1 MSSKNPWIYSFAKH
15 AKELVKF
22 HTFGSILNE
31 ERHQESKEMLVHSMF
46 GKFECDNP
54 KCKKKNYKGQGKRSW
69 TSNQCSTWTS
79 NQCSTLIS
87 YRYNSRMKRGEI
99 EIDKEYQQ
107 ACKYC
112 NTDAK
117 PEFDQEATDKAME
130 KIIKRMKMVFYNEG
144 PPANEV
150 SERHS
155 QARER
160 KNPHDTARCEACR
173 EGICPED
180 MANNIR

>member
-1 MSSKNPWIYSFAKH
+1 MSSDNSWISSFAKH
-15 AKELVKF
+15 AKELVEF
-22 HTFGSILNE
+22 QTFGSILNE
-31 ERHQESKEMLVHSMF
+31 ERHRESKEMVVQSMF
-46 GKFECDNP
+46 GKFECNNP

-69 TSNQCSTWTS
+69 TST
-79 NQCSTLIS
+79 QCSTLIS
-87 YRYNSRMKRGEI
+87 YRYNSRMRRGEI
-99 EIDKEYQQ
+99 DIVREYEQGCQ
-107 ACKYC
+107 NC
-112 NTDAK
+112 NTNAK

-130 KIIKRMKMVFYNEG
+130 KIIKRMKKVFYNEG

-160 KNPHDTARCEACR
+160 KNPHDSARCEACR
-173 EGICPED
+173 EGICLED

>member
-1 MSSKNPWIYSFAKH
+1 MSSQNSWNWKSSFVTH

-69 TSNQCSTWTS
+69 TSTKCSTS
-79 NQCSTLIS
+79 IS
-87 YRYNSRMKRGEI
+87 YRYDSRKKRGEI
-99 EIDKEYQQ
+99 EIVKEFQQ
-107 ACKYC
+107 ACQNC

-130 KIIKRMKMVFYNEG
+130 KIIKRIKMVFYNEG

-160 KNPHDTARCEACR
+160 TNPHDSARCEACR
-173 EGICPED
+173 EGICLED

>member
-1 MSSKNPWIYSFAKH
+1 MSWSSEISWISSFAKH

-46 GKFECDNP
+46 GIFECDNP
-54 KCKKKNYKGQGKRSW
+54 KCKKKNYKGQRKRP
-69 TSNQCSTWTS
+69 WTS
-79 NQCSTLIS
+79 NQCSTLIL

-99 EIDKEYQQ
+99 EIDQEYKQ
-107 ACKYC
+107 ACQYC
-112 NTDAK
+112 NTYAK

-130 KIIKRMKMVFYNEG
+130 KIIKRMKKVFYNEG

-160 KNPHDTARCEACR
+160 KNPHDSVRCEACR
-173 EGICPED
+173 EGKCPED